1 MTFYSSSTPNPTPTP
16 ALTAVPRDGMLDPDR
31 ALGGALDGGGIP
43 RLGQFGR
50 RGLLGAAVLLTLAVL
65 AVAGAQLHHD
75 ADALVADLQRQ
86 LLARALTLTPA
97 LEQARTIGD
106 GVATRLS
113 GTRAEPGSIQGLPA
127 NDAVRC
133 DERLRPDPA
142 ALNAH
147 LILAAPDQ
155 RPPAGPTACLL
166 SLLQSISL
174 LASGTPI
181 SSVTVIGPDWALTYP
196 DMPRGLRDDMT
207 GDRLIASIRGLAQ
220 RALKTGQG
228 MMSPP
233 YRSMVAGRGVT
244 AAYLTRSSDRP
255 DFLAV
260 TVSLSLEGLWRA
272 IGPLPNLPGNEL
284 LIVDT
289 KGTIVSRGGAPAEA
303 VLPDPKTGDR
313 PSLPLAEMRKA
324 LAGAGQ
330 PVRDGAWLTA
340 ALPLTNLGWSLVV
353 RMPWGDFLSAL
364 LRGSLWPLGSA
375 VLLLAGI
382 WLAYGAASRRL
393 LAPAILLEQRLHKA
407 VSELRLTF
415 DNMTEGLCLLDREGR
430 VRAANARLAAV
441 LDLPEHLTRPGATLA
456 EVNAHL
462 ATLYP
467 AGMRLLTMPTLLARL
482 AEGGGQ
488 YSFDAPLPGGRRWY
502 EARFRLVPGGDMI
515 VGLATDITARK
526 RDELALTAAKERA
539 VTTLAQLQETQD
551 QLVESEKMA
560 ASGGLVAGVAHEVNT
575 PIGVGVTAASTL
587 AERTRLLAGAFAER
601 TMTKEMLDDY
611 LKRAATLTSLIQENL
626 DRATRL
632 VRSFK
637 QVAID
642 QHGDAE
648 HEVRLKQYLEDALVN
663 LRPELRRGR
672 HTLAIEGDGEI
683 IVRAVP
689 AQLWQVVSN
698 LVLNAVMHA
707 FPDQEGGTVRVTLAR
722 SGPRAILEVRDD
734 GIGMTAEVRHRC
746 FEPFYTTKRGQGGS
760 GLGLS
765 IAHTLVTSGLNGRI
779 TVDSA
784 PGAGTTF
791 RIEMPLILP
800 PAMSAETAPEAL
812 TRTSP

>member
-1 MTFYSSSTPNPTPTP
+1 MTFFPTSSSTPAPT
-16 ALTAVPRDGMLDPDR
+16 TARRDG
-31 ALGGALDGGGIP
+31 ALEPEGATSGESSPGWPAHPP

-50 RGLLGAAVLLTLAVL
+50 RGLLATAVLLTLVVL
-65 AVAGAQLHHD
+65 AVAGAQLRHD
-75 ADALVADLQRQ
+75 ADALNADLQRQ
-86 LLARALTLTPA
+86 LLARALSITPVM
-97 LEQARTIGD
+97 EQARTIGD
-106 GVATRLS
+106 GVAMRLS
-113 GTRAEPGSIQGLPA
+113 GTRTVPGGIQGLPA

-133 DERLRPDPA
+133 DERLTADPV
-142 ALNAH
+142 ALAAH
-147 LILAAPDQ
+147 LILATPDH
-155 RPPAGPTACLL
+155 RPPSGPTACLL
-166 SLLQSISL
+166 SLLESVSL

-181 SSVTVIGPDWALTYP
+181 SSVTVIGADWALTYP
-196 DMPRGLRDDMT
+196 DMPRGLRDNMT
-207 GDRLIASIRGLAQ
+207 GERLIASIRGLSE

-228 MMSPP
+228 MMSAP
-233 YRSMVAGRGVT
+233 YRSMVAGRGIT

-260 TVSLSLEGLWRA
+260 TVSLSLDGLWREMDA
-272 IGPLPNLPGNEL
+272 LPGLPDNEL
-284 LIVDT
+284 LIVDA
-289 KGTIVSRGGAPAEA
+289 KGTVVLRGGAPSDAA
-303 VLPDPKTGDR
+303 LPDARTGDR
-313 PSLPLAEMRKA
+313 PSLPPADVRRA

-330 PVRDGAWLTA
+330 PVRDGGWLTA

-353 RMPWGDFLSAL
+353 RVPWPEFLSWL
-364 LRGSLWPLGSA
+364 LWGAVWPLAGA
-375 VLLLAGI
+375 TLLLAGI

-393 LAPAILLEQRLHKA
+393 LAPAILLEQRLHQA
-407 VSELRLTF
+407 VGELRLTF

-430 VRAANARLAAV
+430 VKAANAHLAVV

-456 EVNAHL
+456 EVNTHL
-462 ATLYP
+462 AGLYP
-467 AGMRLLTMPTLLARL
+467 PGMRLLTMPTLLARL
-482 AEGGGQ
+482 ADGGGQ
-488 YSFDAPLPGGRRWY
+488 YSFDAPLPGARRWY

-526 RDELALTAAKERA
+526 RDELALVAAKERA
-539 VTTLAQLQETQD
+539 VKALTQLEEAQG

-560 ASGGLVAGVAHEVNT
+560 ALGGLVAGVAHEVNT

-611 LKRAATLTSLIQENL
+611 LDRAATLTSLIQENL

-642 QHGDAE
+642 QNGDAE
-648 HEVRLKQYLEDALVN
+648 HDVRLKQYLEDALVN
-663 LRPELRRGR
+663 LRPELKRGR

-689 AQLWQVVSN
+689 AQLWQVASN
-698 LVLNAVMHA
+698 LVLNAIIHA
-707 FPDQEGGTVRVTLAR
+707 FPDQEGGTVRITLTR

-734 GIGMTAEVRHRC
+734 GIGMTEEVRHRC
-746 FEPFYTTKRGQGGS
+746 FEPFYTTKRGRGGS

-765 IAHTLVTSGLNGRI
+765 ITHTLVTNGLNGRI

-784 PGAGTTF
+784 LGAGTTF
-791 RIEMPLILP
+791 RIEMPLVLP
-800 PAMSAETAPEAL
+800 SVTATGTGPEAL

>member
-1 MTFYSSSTPNPTPTP
+1 M
-16 ALTAVPRDGMLDPDR
+16 G
-31 ALGGALDGGGIP
+31 
-43 RLGQFGR
+43 
-50 RGLLGAAVLLTLAVL
+50 
-65 AVAGAQLHHD
+65 
-75 ADALVADLQRQ
+75 
-86 LLARALTLTPA
+86 
-97 LEQARTIGD
+97 
-106 GVATRLS
+106 
-113 GTRAEPGSIQGLPA
+113 
-127 NDAVRC
+127 
-133 DERLRPDPA
+133 
-142 ALNAH
+142 
-147 LILAAPDQ
+147 
-155 RPPAGPTACLL
+155 
-166 SLLQSISL
+166 
-174 LASGTPI
+174 
-181 SSVTVIGPDWALTYP
+181 
-196 DMPRGLRDDMT
+196 
-207 GDRLIASIRGLAQ
+207 
-220 RALKTGQG
+220 
-228 MMSPP
+228 
-233 YRSMVAGRGVT
+233 
-244 AAYLTRSSDRP
+244 
-255 DFLAV
+255 
-260 TVSLSLEGLWRA
+260 
-272 IGPLPNLPGNEL
+272 
-284 LIVDT
+284 
-289 KGTIVSRGGAPAEA
+289 
-303 VLPDPKTGDR
+303 
-313 PSLPLAEMRKA
+313 
-324 LAGAGQ
+324 
-330 PVRDGAWLTA
+330 
-340 ALPLTNLGWSLVV
+340 
-353 RMPWGDFLSAL
+353 
-364 LRGSLWPLGSA
+364 
-375 VLLLAGI
+375 
-382 WLAYGAASRRL
+382 
-393 LAPAILLEQRLHKA
+393 
-407 VSELRLTF
+407 ELRLTF

-430 VRAANARLAAV
+430 VRAANARLATV

-467 AGMRLLTMPTLLARL
+467 AGIRLLTMPFLLARL
-482 AEGGGQ
+482 AEGSGQ
-488 YSFDAPLPGGRRWY
+488 YSFDAPVPGGRRWY

-539 VTTLAQLQETQD
+539 VTTLAQLEETQD

-560 ASGGLVAGVAHEVNT
+560 ALGGLVAGVAHEVNT

-642 QHGDAE
+642 QHRDAE

-734 GIGMTAEVRHRC
+734 GIGMTEEVRHRC

-765 IAHTLVTSGLNGRI
+765 IAHTLVTSGLSGRI

-791 RIEMPLILP
+791 RIEMPLVLP
-800 PAMSAETAPEAL
+800 PANSAEAAPEAL